1 MMHVR
6 RHILA
11 MVLAAASLA
20 ATASPC
26 AARGTGGWL
35 RDWVIST
42 PFEGTSLDSPVLA
55 EDFAAYPGFFGAG
68 CIWLPVEA
76 EAEGRLNLRAL
87 YPKPPSGVVL
97 LATFFEAP
105 AAGKY
110 TLRVGSDDAVRVE
123 VDGRVVHSNV
133 VRRGWT
139 PDQDRV
145 KVQLAKGWHRM
156 LVRVVNYSGDWAAS
170 VRVADEKDQPLDVRS
185 QPTVPEALAR
195 LCRLDEPL
203 TVGERAETAAHLSGQ
218 MDQLDAELQGALARL
233 SQAPE
238 GYVTFAE
245 YEGARAQGLRFFE
258 AMSTFWREV
267 GRDTWDLET
276 VQESRKGAVEAAR
289 GFSEVLAEE
298 TEKMVSAMAREHRVW
313 EILGGD
319 APRRRDAAAA
329 VVRVAGLL
337 AQTRRLAARVENERI
352 LAARFEN
359 DIRNFRQRD
368 LTLRVVDAEG
378 RPVEGAEV
386 EITQTGHDFLFGC
399 NLFAFRRWDDDKKN
413 ALYERRF
420 RDLFNLAVVPMYWSV
435 LERYRGRP
443 EFEPVDAAVGWC
455 REHRIQVCGHPLVW
469 SETVPR
475 WADELDVPQVR
486 SAVQAH
492 VRQVV
497 GRYRETVNL
506 WDVVERPVPVPRVAT
521 VSIDPEDALRW
532 AMEASPRGRLLVGG
546 GDAAP
551 LAEVARRLAASGVRL
566 DGVGLAAPQYDGA
579 WPVDLVRKALET
591 AAAAGLPVHVTQ
603 VAILGST
610 EDEAEQAEAV
620 RHFYTAALAH
630 PKVASITWWDL
641 SDRFALRNAP
651 AGLVRADL
659 SVKPAYR
666 VLDRLIN
673 HLWRTDAA
681 GHTGADGRIGVRAF
695 FGTYKITVRQGAR
708 KATAEVHLSREGAS
722 AFEVVL
728 MPAASK

>member
-1 MMHVR
+1 MHVR
-6 RHILA
+6 QHTLA
-11 MVLAAASLA
+11 IVLAAAALA
-20 ATASPC
+20 AAASPC

-35 RDWVIST
+35 RDWAVSA
-42 PFEGTSLDSPVLA
+42 PFEGTSLDSPA
-55 EDFAAYPGFFGAG
+55 FGEDFAAYPGLFAAG
-68 CIWLPVEA
+68 CIWLPVQA
-76 EAEGRLNLRAL
+76 EPEGRLNISAL

-110 TLRVGSDDAVRVE
+110 TLRIGSDDAVRVE
-123 VDGRVVHSNV
+123 IDGRPVLSNV
-133 VRRGWT
+133 VRRSWAA
-139 PDQDRV
+139 DQDRV

-156 LVRVVNYSGDWAAS
+156 LVRVVNYGGDWAAS
-170 VRVADEKDQPLDVRS
+170 VRVADEKDQPLDVRH
-185 QPTVPEALAR
+185 QATVPEPLAR

-203 TVGERAETAAHLSGQ
+203 TVGERAEAAAHLSE
-218 MDQLDAELQGALARL
+218 QLAQLEAELQGALSRL

-258 AMSTFWREV
+258 AMSTFWLEV
-267 GRDTWDLET
+267 GRDTWDVET
-276 VQESRKGAVEAAR
+276 VQGARNAAVEAAR

-298 TEKMVSAMAREHRVW
+298 TEKMAGAMARGHRVW

-319 APRRRDAAAA
+319 APHRREASAA
-329 VVRVAGLL
+329 VVQVAGLV
-337 AQTRRLAARVENERI
+337 AETRRLAARVENERI

-368 LTLRVVDAEG
+368 LVVRVADAEG
-378 RPVEGAEV
+378 RPVEAAEV
-386 EITQTGHDFLFGC
+386 EIVQTGHDFLFGC

-420 RDLFNLAVVPMYWSV
+420 RELFNLAVVPLYWSV
-435 LERYRGRP
+435 LERYKGRP
-443 EFEPVDAAVGWC
+443 EFEPVDAAIAWC
-455 REHRIQVCGHPLVW
+455 REHRIQVCGHPLLW

-475 WADELDVPQVR
+475 WVEELDIPQVR

-492 VRQVV
+492 VRQIV

-521 VSIDPEDALRW
+521 VTIEPADALRW
-532 AMEASPRGRLLVGG
+532 ALESSPRGQLLVGG

-551 LAEVARRLAASGVRL
+551 LAQAARSIAAPGVRL
-566 DGVGLAAPQYDGA
+566 DGVGLAAAQYDGV
-579 WPVDLVRKALET
+579 WPVDLVRKTFET
-591 AAAAGLPVHVTQ
+591 AASAGLPVHVTQ
-603 VAILGST
+603 TAILGSP

-620 RHFYTAALAH
+620 RHFYTAAFAH

-641 SDRFALRNAP
+641 SDRFALRSAP
-651 AGLVRADL
+651 AGLLRADL
-659 SVKPAYR
+659 SMKPAYR
-666 VLDRLIN
+666 VLERLIH

-681 GHTGADGRIGVRAF
+681 GHTGGDGQIGVRAF

-708 KATAEVHLSREGAS
+708 KATAEVRLEREGQS
-722 AFEVVL
+722 TFEVIL
-728 MPAASK
+728 PPAAAGK

>member
-1 MMHVR
+1 MHVR
-6 RHILA
+6 RPILV

-20 ATASPC
+20 AAASPC
-26 AARGTGGWL
+26 VARGTGGWL
-35 RDWVIST
+35 RDWVISA
-42 PFEGTSLDSPVLA
+42 PFEGTNLDSPALA
-55 EDFAAYPGFFGAG
+55 EDFVPYPGFFGAG
-68 CIWLPVEA
+68 CIWLPVQA
-76 EAEGRLNLRAL
+76 EAEGRLNLRAI
-87 YPKPPSGVVL
+87 YPKPPSGLVL
-97 LATFFEAP
+97 AGTFFEAP

-110 TLRVGSDDAVRVE
+110 TLRIGSDDAVRVE
-123 VDGRVVHSNV
+123 IDGHVVHSNV
-133 VRRGWT
+133 VRRAWT

-156 LVRVVNYSGDWAAS
+156 LVRVVNYSGDWAVS

-185 QPTVPEALAR
+185 QAAVPETLAR

-203 TVGERAETAAHLSGQ
+203 TVGERSETASHLSE
-218 MDQLDAELQGALARL
+218 QLAQLEKELQGALARL
-233 SQAPE
+233 AQAPE

-258 AMSTFWREV
+258 AMATFWREV

-276 VQESRKGAVEAAR
+276 VQEGRREAVEAAR

-298 TEKMVSAMAREHRVW
+298 TEKLVGAMAKGHRVW
-313 EILGGD
+313 EILGGES
-319 APRRRDAAAA
+319 PRRREAAAT
-329 VVRVAGLL
+329 VVQVAGL
-337 AQTRRLAARVENERI
+337 AAETRRLAARVEDERI
-352 LAARFEN
+352 QAARFEN

-368 LTLRVVDAEG
+368 MAVRVVDAEG
-378 RPVEGAEV
+378 RPVEAAEV
-386 EITQTGHDFLFGC
+386 EIVQTDHDFLFGC

-420 RDLFNLAVVPMYWSV
+420 RDLFNLAVVPLYWSV
-435 LERYRGRP
+435 LERYKGRP

-455 REHRIQVCGHPLVW
+455 REHRIQVCGHPVIW

-475 WADELDVPQVR
+475 WVEELDVPQVR

-497 GRYRETVNL
+497 GRYRDAVQV

-521 VSIDPEDALRW
+521 VTVEPSEALRW
-532 AMEASPRGRLLVGG
+532 ANEAGARGRLLVGG
-546 GDAAP
+546 GEAAP
-551 LAEVARRLAASGVRL
+551 LAEAARGLADSGVRI
-566 DGVGLAAPQYDGA
+566 DGVGLAAPQYDGV
-579 WPVDLVRKALET
+579 WPVNQVRKTIDA

-603 VAILGST
+603 TAILGGP

-641 SDRFALRNAP
+641 SDRFAARNAP

-659 SVKPAYR
+659 SAKPAYK
-666 VLDRLIN
+666 VLERLIN

-681 GHTGADGRIGVRAF
+681 GRTGPDGRIGVRAF
-695 FGTYKITVRQGAR
+695 FGTYRITVRQGAR
-708 KATAEVHLSREGAS
+708 KATAEVRLGREGPG
-722 AFEVVL
+722 AFEIVL
-728 MPAASK
+728 APAAGK

>member
-11 MVLAAASLA
+11 VVLGVASLA
-20 ATASPC
+20 AASPC

-55 EDFAAYPGFFGAG
+55 EDFAAYPGLFAAG

-76 EAEGRLNLRAL
+76 EPEGRLNLRAL

-110 TLRVGSDDAVRVE
+110 TLRIGSDDAVRVE
-123 VDGRVVHSNV
+123 IDGRAVHSNV
-133 VRRGWT
+133 VRRGWI

-145 KVQLAKGWHRM
+145 KVTLAKGWHRV
-156 LVRVVNYSGDWAAS
+156 LVRVVNYAGDWVMS

-185 QPTVPEALAR
+185 QATVPEALAR

-203 TVGERAETAAHLSGQ
+203 AVGERTETASHLSE
-218 MDQLDAELQGALARL
+218 QLAELEAELQGALTRL

-245 YEGARAQGLRFFE
+245 YEGARAQGMRFFE
-258 AMSTFWREV
+258 AMSTFWREA
-267 GRDTWDLET
+267 GRGTWDMET
-276 VQESRKGAVEAAR
+276 VQETRKEAVEAAR

-298 TEKMVSAMAREHRVW
+298 TEKMVGAASRGHRVW

-319 APRRRDAAAA
+319 APRRREAAAA
-329 VVRVAGLL
+329 VVRIAGLV
-337 AQTRRLAARVENERI
+337 AETRRLAARVENERI

-368 LTLRVVDAEG
+368 LGLRIVDAEG
-378 RPVEGAEV
+378 RPVEAAEV
-386 EITQTGHDFLFGC
+386 EIVQTDHDFLFGC

-420 RDLFNLAVVPMYWSV
+420 HDLFSLAVVPLYWSV
-435 LERYRGRP
+435 LERYKGRP
-443 EFEPVDAAVGWC
+443 EFEPVDAAVAWC
-455 REHRIQVCGHPLVW
+455 REHHIQVRGHPVLW

-486 SAVQAH
+486 SAVEAH
-492 VRQVV
+492 VRSVV
-497 GRYRETVNL
+497 GRYREAVGL
-506 WDVVERPVPVPRVAT
+506 WDIVERPVPVPRVAT

-532 AMEASPRGRLLVGG
+532 ALEASPRGLLLVGG

-551 LAEVARRLAASGVRL
+551 LADAARRIVASGVKL
-566 DGVGLAAPQYDGA
+566 DGVGLAAPQYDGI
-579 WPVDLVRKALET
+579 WPVDLVRKAIET

-603 VAILGST
+603 VAILGSP

-641 SDRFALRNAP
+641 SDRFALKNAP

-681 GHTGADGRIGVRAF
+681 GRTDADGRISVRAF
-695 FGTYKITVRQGAR
+695 FGTYRITVRQGAR
-708 KATAEVHLSREGAS
+708 KATAEVHLGREGQS

-728 MPAASK
+728 PPATGK